1 MLGYQDHFQI
11 TIKIAATTV
20 LLMGIFGGLGYYIDK
35 KIETYPILFI
45 AGLVISFPIIQIV
58 IYKMTRAL
66 IKDTSNGAKAKLAL
80 SKKNVSKGNTTS
92 KNN

>member
-11 TIKIAATTV
+11 TIKVAATTI

-35 KIETYPILFI
+35 KIDTFPILFV

-58 IYKMTRAL
+58 VYKMGKAL
-66 IKDTSNGAKAKLAL
+66 IKQRGDTSNGAKAKLAL
-80 SKKNVSKGNTTS
+80 SKKEKTL
-92 KNN
+92 KN